1 MAALGLAIEAGW
13 SGWSDSIAAHLLH
26 AIGQPI
32 CSATCCWIVESLA
45 FPDLHQIGS
54 PRIPAADSALQVT
67 SEARWQVHD
76 HVQMLAPVTSVVLPK
91 PDPPAPANFSPA
103 PGCQPD
109 SETCEEAIQIPFGLG
124 IKINR
129 MEVERGLEWPP
140 DLVGEV
146 LGPDGITPLLGRD
159 PLRLCLASS
168 IEAAF
173 APLPRLR

>member
-1 MAALGLAIEAGW
+1 
-13 SGWSDSIAAHLLH
+13 
-26 AIGQPI
+26 
-32 CSATCCWIVESLA
+32 
-45 FPDLHQIGS
+45 
-54 PRIPAADSALQVT
+54 
-67 SEARWQVHD
+67 
-76 HVQMLAPVTSVVLPK
+76 
-91 PDPPAPANFSPA
+91 
-103 PGCQPD
+103 
-109 SETCEEAIQIPFGLG
+109 LG